1 MGHRCHRGTWLHW
14 GQFVPGGGQEV
25 ALGLRVSPGGAEGA
39 AQPHQQLRGRRCVT
53 LGGSSPHPKP
63 PDGFGVTNKGGD
75 GSVQPSDP
83 TQDHPAPPT
92 AELSPRV
99 PPVPPSPRSCP
110 LCVPPNPSR
119 TPKAQPRPVTPRWVS
134 LSPLPGPAR
143 PTVWLPVKPVNPSA
157 APAAPGVAGPSPAA
171 RPCPELDADPAAVP
185 DAVCIPRQAGIFL
198 IKPASLDAI

>member
-1 MGHRCHRGTWLHW
+1 MC
-14 GQFVPGGGQEV
+14 PGGTGGGPGAQGQPW
-25 ALGLRVSPGGAEGA
+25 GCR
-39 AQPHQQLRGRRCVT
+39 
-53 LGGSSPHPKP
+53 GGSSAPPAAPGPPLCHPGGLIP
-63 PDGFGVTNKGGD
+63 PSQNPPMVLVSQTKGGMAQ
-75 GSVQPSDP
+75 SSPVTPHRI
-83 TQDHPAPPT
+83 TLRPPRQSCP
-92 AELSPRV
+92 LVSPQC
-99 PPVPPSPRSCP
+99 PPSPRSCP

-143 PTVWLPVKPVNPSA
+143 LMIWLPVKPVKPSA
-157 APAAPGVAGPSPAA
+157 APAAPGVAGPGPAA